1 MKHIIIVQQ
10 QWYQNGSKRSK
21 TSNINDYREFAS
33 DTNIPEYIIER
44 DKTISKE
51 RTQEIIDDLNKYLKK

>member
-10 QWYQNGSKRSK
+10 QWYQNGSKKSK
-21 TSNINDYREFAS
+21 TSNINDYREFTS